1 MNLFKWTPLQLL
13 FTVAFKEWWKLL
25 NNVEYYMTCFSK
37 HMHWMFQSEKSV
49 FQIRWIADSC
59 CVYWMLQM
67 EWKINVGRRLR
78 KWRILKS
85 ALCLNSSNLKVDQ
98 IISYIT
104 LIAKEISFSLPQKKK
119 KGKIHTGSLLLH
131 VNFVGRGCA
140 AACVLFPNFYLS
152 CYLWPAFLVYA
163 PLPRKALGV
172 NVKRLLQ
179 SLGCRWTFLHQTI
192 YLSLFNQ
199 EFLLLVHL

>member
-1 MNLFKWTPLQLL
+1 MNIFKWTPLQLL

-104 LIAKEISFSLPQKKK
+104 LKAKEISFSLLQKKK
-119 KGKIHTGSLLLH
+119 KKAKYIQDL
-131 VNFVGRGCA
+131 C
-140 AACVLFPNFYLS
+140 
-152 CYLWPAFLVYA
+152 CYMFIFWEGDV
-163 PLPRKALGV
+163 
-172 NVKRLLQ
+172 
-179 SLGCRWTFLHQTI
+179 
-192 YLSLFNQ
+192 
-199 EFLLLVHL
+199 LLLVFSSPTSTWVVTYDQHFLSMLLYQGKP